1 MTVLTWIEQRTGLV
15 SQTVDFL
22 TEDVPGGASYWYAFG
37 SATIFAMILQIVT
50 GIFLTFYYAPSTTS
64 AWESTNYIYHN
75 VPFGSFVI
83 SLHFWGATAMIAL
96 LFMHMLQVLL
106 WGAYKAPRELS
117 WVVGILLLVITLVL
131 GLTGYLLPWDMNAYF
146 ASQVAINIAAS
157 VPVVGNAT
165 QQFLTGGPG
174 IGTLTI
180 NRFFGLHVWLMPAAL
195 ILLTAAHLTIFRHN
209 GSAGPPVDRDL
220 RKLSQGRF
228 WPNQMFMDAAASLAV
243 FAIIVLLSILSPAPL
258 DAKADP
264 TQKFIAYPAWYF
276 LALYGLL
283 RIAGTLPPNITP
295 IANLLATVLIPGGL
309 VTLLIVLPFI
319 DRNPSR
325 LLSRRPW
332 VLGLTAV
339 SIVFAVGLSIYSQ
352 LAIQQEQAASGE
364 GGASASAAVAT
375 NTLGTGTSAGAAS
388 TVAGTSTGTGGT
400 RGAAGGTS
408 GTHVAAGG
416 AGAAKGQTVYAANC
430 AACHQANGQ
439 GQAGV
444 FPPLAGSE
452 YVTGDTKRLGHIVL
466 YGLGGKI
473 QVKGSS
479 YNGQMPAWKSQLSN
493 TDIANV
499 LTYIRSTWGNKA
511 AAYPQAQLAGIKK

>member
-1 MTVLTWIEQRTGLV
+1 MSVLTWIEQRTGIV
-15 SQTVDFL
+15 SQTADFL
-22 TEDVPGGASYWYAFG
+22 TEDFPGGASYWYAFG

-50 GIFLTFYYAPSTTS
+50 GIFLTFYYAPSTAS

-117 WVVGILLLVITLVL
+117 WVVGVLLMVITLVL

-165 QQFLTGGPG
+165 QQFLSGGPG
-174 IGTLTI
+174 MGTLTI
-180 NRFFGLHVWLMPAAL
+180 GRFFGLHVWLMPAAL
-195 ILLTAAHLTIFRHN
+195 IALVGAHLSIFRHN
-209 GSAGPPVDRDL
+209 GSAGPPVDHDL
-220 RKLSQGRF
+220 KKLPQGRF
-228 WPNQMFMDAAASLAV
+228 WPNQMFMDAVASLAV
-243 FAIIVLLSILSPAPL
+243 FAIIVALAIFSPAPL

-283 RIAGTLPPNITP
+283 RIAGSLPANITP
-295 IANLLATVLIPGGL
+295 IANLLATVVIPGGL

-325 LLSRRPW
+325 QLSRRPW
-332 VLGLTAV
+332 VLGITAL
-339 SIVFAVGLSIYSQ
+339 SLVFAIGLSLYSQ
-352 LAIQQEQAASGE
+352 LAIQQEQAEAGE
-364 GGASASAAVAT
+364 GGAKATAAVAT
-375 NTLGTGTSAGAAS
+375 SSLGTGASAGAAS
-388 TVAGTSTGTGGT
+388 TVGASTTGGPGGGT
-400 RGAAGGTS
+400 QVAAAGG
-408 GTHVAAGG
+408 
-416 AGAAKGQTVYAANC
+416 GAAKGQTIYTANC
-430 AACHQANGQ
+430 AGCHQANGA

-444 FPPLAGSE
+444 FPPLAGSD
-452 YVTGDTKRLGHIVL
+452 YVTGDTKRLGHILL
-466 YGLGGKI
+466 YGLNGKI
-473 QVKGSS
+473 AVKGAD
-479 YNGQMPAWKSQLSN
+479 YNGQMPAWKGQLSN

-499 LTYIRSTWGNKA
+499 LTYIRSSWGNKA
-511 AAYPQAQLAGIKK
+511 AAYPESQLAGIAK